1 MRTAASCLLFIA
13 ILGCRRETPA
23 PIPKRPPVLGVEI
36 TRVTP
41 LPPDRLTHVTATAG
55 SKFLWV
61 QEAEAG
67 KGETV
72 FSMSEGGCPAATK
85 LSNST
90 ILEAMGKGGASGSI
104 QSLTVGPDGKLYF
117 YFTGGTKKQL
127 LAAFGFFSP
136 ENGKIQILSD
146 TTALARDSRLG
157 ASLALARGS
166 VVRVGDVLWLW
177 LRHDDGYALLSLD
190 VTRVGSV
197 LRQTFEQ
204 VHMGDEELPLT
215 SPSEDLTRGAGN
227 ALGYLDRRSAR
238 LWRIAPLGEAS
249 LLQGIADLP
258 KNVTA
263 PAALDDERGR
273 LILFAPDGAPFQEQP
288 QLPIA
293 NRPAVEYPALVILD
307 GDQRTI
313 LGRETFIAP
322 ERLNV
327 RTLAPSTFVRD
338 RSAFLAYDAQSGEL
352 LRLRV
357 VER

>member
-1 MRTAASCLLFIA
+1 MRTVASCLLFIA
-13 ILGCRRETPA
+13 ITGCRRETPA

-36 TRVTP
+36 TRLTP
-41 LPPDRLTHVTATAG
+41 LPPDRRTHITSTG
-55 SKFLWV
+55 SGQIFWV
-61 QEAEAG
+61 QEAEG
-67 KGETV
+67 GQRETV
-72 FSMSEGGCPAATK
+72 FSLSEGGLPAATR

-90 ILEAMGKGGASGSI
+90 VLEAMGKGDARGSI
-104 QSLTVGPDGKLYF
+104 QSLTVGADGKLYF

-127 LAAFGFFSP
+127 LAAFGSFSP
-136 ENGKIQILSD
+136 ESGKTQILSD
-146 TTALARDSRLG
+146 TIALARESRLG
-157 ASLALARGS
+157 DSLALARGS

-190 VTRVGSV
+190 VTRVGSA

-204 VHMGDEELPLT
+204 VHMGDEELRLT

-227 ALGYLDRRSAR
+227 TLVYLDRRSAR

-258 KNVTA
+258 RNVTA
-263 PAALDDERGR
+263 PAAL
-273 LILFAPDGAPFQEQP
+273 FQEQP
-288 QLPIA
+288 QFPIA
-293 NRPAVEYPALVILD
+293 TRPAVEYPALVILD

-313 LGRETFIAP
+313 LARETFIAP
-322 ERLNV
+322 ERLNI
-327 RTLAPSTFVRD
+327 RNLAPPTLVRD
-338 RSAFLAYDAQSGEL
+338 RSTLLAYDAQTGEL